1 MSVLKRLQGI
11 FREDAAEPEPVRQE
25 DLNLACAALL
35 VEVARADYADDP
47 RETETTVVA
56 IREVLDLDADTVE
69 ELLNDAA
76 ATVDEGTSLFPHT
89 QLINEQCSQEQ
100 KFAIVKAM

>member
-11 FREDAAEPEPVRQE
+11 FQE
-25 DLNLACAALL
+25 
-35 VEVARADYADDP
+35 
-47 RETETTVVA
+47 
-56 IREVLDLDADTVE
+56 
-69 ELLNDAA
+69 DAA
-76 ATVDEGTSLFPHT
+76 ATVDEGTSLFPYT